1 MYQEIK
7 DQVTTTL
14 HKACVIA
21 VGGAVNQLCII
32 QVPRQT
38 STQQLSFVLHELSV
52 CGTVCYHYLLC
63 LTTALH
69 WTRSSGSQTYLFGVT
84 TSPWP
89 LWRRPKQPIRS
100 CGLGAVDQRRSCCW
114 QHWQHCIEHAP
125 VVVQAY
131 VWFNVTSC
139 VTKRESLFQGSA
151 KHNTCMFT
159 ACVMISGK
167 HKHVWIFTIA
177 SICARGGF

>member
-1 MYQEIK
+1 MPCQRQEIK

-69 WTRSSGSQTYLFGVT
+69 
-84 TSPWP
+84 
-89 LWRRPKQPIRS
+89 
-100 CGLGAVDQRRSCCW
+100 
-114 QHWQHCIEHAP
+114 
-125 VVVQAY
+125 
-131 VWFNVTSC
+131 
-139 VTKRESLFQGSA
+139 
-151 KHNTCMFT
+151 
-159 ACVMISGK
+159 
-167 HKHVWIFTIA
+167 
-177 SICARGGF
+177 